1 MSDPKGGGSQESADA
16 ASAEGDIGYVEAV
29 SIGVGGMVGGGI
41 FAVLGLAVGVGE
53 GGTFIAFLVAGV
65 VALLTTYSYA
75 RLSVAIPTQ
84 GGTVDFLNAAFS
96 AGRIAGSLNVLLWLS
111 YVVTTSLYAYAFGSY
126 GATFLPEGSQSVG
139 NHVLITAVVIAM
151 TLLNVFS
158 ARLIAM
164 AEDYIV
170 AAKILILVV
179 FVAVALTDADYSA
192 IEPSNWA
199 GPGSLIAGGMLIFVA
214 YEGFE
219 LIANSAGD
227 VRNAAKNIPR
237 ALYTSV
243 IFTIVLYMLV
253 AIITVG
259 LLSLDEIT
267 AAEDFAL
274 AEAAGVIWG
283 GFGFD
288 LIVVAA
294 LLSTASAI
302 NATLYGTSRLTVEIA
317 LDGELPTRLEDRI
330 CGKPIVGLLLTAAAA
345 LAIAN
350 LVPLA
355 AISSLASA
363 GFLLIFAA
371 VNLANVRLAD
381 RTNAKRSVSV
391 VGVVACL
398 FALAA
403 LVSNIASTRPNDLY
417 LLGAVLV
424 LTYVGEATYQRRRRL
439 RPAAPAQAGPDNS
452 L

>member
-1 MSDPKGGGSQESADA
+1 
-16 ASAEGDIGYVEAV
+16 V

-75 RLSVAIPTQ
+75 RLSVALPSQ
-84 GGTVDFLNAAFS
+84 GGTVEFLNQAFG
-96 AGRIAGSLNVLLWLS
+96 AGRVAGALNVLLWLS
-111 YVVTTSLYAYAFGSY
+111 YVVTTSLYAFAFGSY
-126 GATFLPEGSQSVG
+126 GSTFLSEGAQSAG
-139 NHVLITAVVIAM
+139 THVLITLVIVAM
-151 TLLNVFS
+151 TLLNIFS
-158 ARLIAM
+158 ARLIAL

-192 IEPSNWA
+192 VEPSTWA
-199 GPGSLIAGGMLIFVA
+199 GPTSLIAGGMLIFVA

-219 LIANSAGD
+219 LISNSAGD
-227 VRNAAKNIPR
+227 VRNASKNIPR

-243 IFTIVLYMLV
+243 VFTIILYMLV
-253 AIITVG
+253 AIVTVG
-259 LLSLDEIT
+259 LLSLDQIS

-274 AEAAGVIWG
+274 AEAASVMWG
-283 GFGFD
+283 NSGFD

-317 LDGELPTRLEDRI
+317 LDGELPTQLEDRI
-330 CGKPIVGLLLTAAAA
+330 CGKPIVGLLLTAVAA

-381 RTNAKRSVSV
+381 RTGAKPSISA
-391 VGVVACL
+391 VGFVACL
-398 FALAA
+398 AALAA
-403 LVSNIASTRPNDLY
+403 LLAHIATTRPSDLY
-417 LLGAVLV
+417 LLGAVIAA
-424 LTYVGEATYQRRRRL
+424 TFVGEVTYQRRRGMRPTLGTGQRL
-439 RPAAPAQAGPDNS
+439 DT
-452 L
+452 

>member
-1 MSDPKGGGSQESADA
+1 M
-16 ASAEGDIGYVEAV
+16 ASGETIQAEDVSIEGDIGFLEAV

-75 RLSVAIPTQ
+75 RLSVALPSQ
-84 GGTVDFLNAAFS
+84 GGTVEFLNQAFG
-96 AGRIAGSLNVLLWLS
+96 AGRLAGALNVLLWLS
-111 YVVTTSLYAYAFGSY
+111 YVVTTSLYAFAFGSY
-126 GATFLPEGSQSVG
+126 GSTFLGEGAQAAGS
-139 NHVLITAVVIAM
+139 HVLISAVIVAM
-151 TLLNVFS
+151 TLLNIFS
-158 ARLIAM
+158 ARLIAL

-192 IEPSNWA
+192 VEPSTWA
-199 GPGSLIAGGMLIFVA
+199 GPTSLIAGGMLIFVA

-219 LIANSAGD
+219 LISNSAGD
-227 VRNAAKNIPR
+227 VRNASKNIPR

-243 IFTIVLYMLV
+243 VFTIVLYMLV
-253 AIITVG
+253 AIVTVG
-259 LLSLDEIT
+259 LLSLDQIT

-274 AEAAGVIWG
+274 AEAASVVWG
-283 GFGFD
+283 SFGFD

-317 LDGELPTRLEDRI
+317 LDGELPSQLENRI
-330 CGKPIVGLLLTAAAA
+330 CGKPIVGLLLTAVAA

-371 VNLANVRLAD
+371 VNLANVRLSD
-381 RTNAKRSVSV
+381 RTNAKRSISV
-391 VGVVACL
+391 VGFVAC
-398 FALAA
+398 LAA
-403 LVSNIASTRPNDLY
+403 LVALLAHIASTRPSDLY
-417 LLGAVLV
+417 LHGAVV
-424 LTYVGEATYQRRRRL
+424 VITYVGEATYQRRRRL
-439 RPAAPAQAGPDNS
+439 RPT
-452 L
+452 